1 MITERSKARP
11 TDNILEFGQMGSP
24 RLTRR
29 NNEKLIGHVIKF
41 ESLPI
46 SGWQD
51 GMDALDRKCKQSCVR
66 DCSCVY
72 HCTWVIA

>member
-1 MITERSKARP
+1 VKERSKIRP
-11 TDNILEFGQMGSP
+11 IDSILEFDQMGSS
-24 RLTRR
+24 RLARR
-29 NNEKLIGHVIKF
+29 NNEIQINQVIKF

-51 GMDALDRKCKQSCVR
+51 GMDDLDRKCKQSCVK